1 MHKFPI
7 ANYQRYSQ
15 LPLQEFDRL
24 NFSVYILDFEWNY
37 MFVNTF
43 AASNLGVQATDLI
56 GQNIW
61 QRFPK
66 LAADPNFITL
76 RKNLEDNIAT
86 NFRTVSPLTS
96 LRLNISGFR
105 LEDCYYCTSSVL
117 PNKEDLLDDLRK
129 QITKFRN
136 T

>member
-7 ANYQRYSQ
+7 ASYQRFSQ
-15 LPLQEFDRL
+15 LPLKEFDRL

-37 MFVNTF
+37 LFVNKF
-43 AASNLGVQATDLI
+43 AATSLGVDQAELV

-61 QRFPK
+61 KRFPK
-66 LAADPNFITL
+66 LDTDPSFVRL
-76 RKNLEDNIAT
+76 RKNLEQNIVT

-96 LRLNISGFR
+96 LRLNISGCR

-117 PNKEDLLDDLRK
+117 PNKEDLLDELRS
-129 QITKFRN
+129 QISKSRSS
-136 T
+136 